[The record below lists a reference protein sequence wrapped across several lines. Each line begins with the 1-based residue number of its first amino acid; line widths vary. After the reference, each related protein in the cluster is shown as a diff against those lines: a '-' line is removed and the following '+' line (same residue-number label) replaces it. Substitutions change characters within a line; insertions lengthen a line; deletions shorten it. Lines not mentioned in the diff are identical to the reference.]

1 MNFNPNLS
9 FNEIIIRYA
18 LLIGIGILAG
28 VFQNFFLIIPAIGV
42 FLTAI
47 LGWCPVKAMMSGN
60 KKHIAFMQS
69 CLTVV
74 FSLSMPEKM
83 VRHPTGHF
91 ILYEIAVI
99 CRHYGH
105 ILYS

>member
-28 VFQNFFLIIPAIGV
+28 VFQNFFLIIPAMGV

-60 KKHIAFMQS
+60 KNLAH
-69 CLTVV
+69 
-74 FSLSMPEKM
+74 
-83 VRHPTGHF
+83 
-91 ILYEIAVI
+91 
-99 CRHYGH
+99 
-105 ILYS
+105 